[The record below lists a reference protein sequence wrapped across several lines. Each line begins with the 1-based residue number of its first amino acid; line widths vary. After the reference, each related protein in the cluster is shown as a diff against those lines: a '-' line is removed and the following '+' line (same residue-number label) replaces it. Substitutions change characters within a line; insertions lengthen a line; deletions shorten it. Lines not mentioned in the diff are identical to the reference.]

1 MKGFFIALV
10 IALLFVLA
18 LLLGSRNEQLVT
30 INYFVAQGD
39 FRLPVVLAS
48 VFFAGF
54 LLCWCFAIYHIGKL
68 KYALSRA
75 NRKLQKLE
83 ATRDKAAVDE
93 GNSLTAEAGEAKS

>member
-75 NRKLQKLE
+75 NRKLQKLQ
-83 ATRDKAAVDE
+83 ATADSSDQV
-93 GNSLTAEAGEAKS
+93 SAEAGEVKS

>member
-75 NRKLQKLE
+75 NRKLQKLQ
-83 ATRDKAAVDE
+83 ATADSGDQV
-93 GNSLTAEAGEAKS
+93 SAEAGEVKS

>member
-39 FRLPVVLAS
+39 FRLPVVLAI

-68 KYALSRA
+68 KYALSRT
-75 NRKLQKLE
+75 NRKLHKLQASVDNDSKVLVE
-83 ATRDKAAVDE
+83 ADE
-93 GNSLTAEAGEAKS
+93 VKS